1 MKLKIDIHVW
11 IVNASDVETA
21 SSTASMMST
30 LWDLGF
36 IPFYPFKIP
45 KLPLSKLKLTQQPW
59 QESNSAATFSKGK
72 KNILINRKPNKKIPV
87 LPFVYDITMNPIV
100 LTRIKISS
108 MKNKKPFHKFVN
120 HGPITKKTF
129 DQAAPA
135 SQTKEIRRKKISKKR
150 LLR

>member
-21 SSTASMMST
+21 SSTASVMST

-72 KNILINRKPNKKIPV
+72 KIFWSTANQ
-87 LPFVYDITMNPIV
+87 
-100 LTRIKISS
+100 TRGFGAKISFNE
-108 MKNKKPFHKFVN
+108 MRKFIKWKEY
-120 HGPITKKTF
+120 HIEGYHELARYK
-129 DQAAPA
+129 
-135 SQTKEIRRKKISKKR
+135 SQLFEQGHHIEGYPSFVQQ
-150 LLR
+150 